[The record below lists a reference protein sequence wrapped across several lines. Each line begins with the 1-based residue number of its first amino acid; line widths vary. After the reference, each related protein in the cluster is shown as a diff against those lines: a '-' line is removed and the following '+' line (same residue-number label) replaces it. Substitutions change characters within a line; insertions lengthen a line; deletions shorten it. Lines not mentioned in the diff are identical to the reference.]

1 MAYSK
6 ISESA
11 FAKHSARGL
20 TRLKGHSRHD
30 VNTSAASGIPAMMY
44 VDAA

>member
-6 ISESA
+6 ISESVFLPSTA
-11 FAKHSARGL
+11 LQNL
-20 TRLKGHSRHD
+20 TRGHSRHD